1 MPDNSTT
8 RVARSTIAVRR
19 TTRTDVEAVLAL
31 RRNLLTT
38 GEAHWARGDAG
49 DWEAIYR
56 TQLEEEIDGIVST
69 QANFLAV
76 AVAAPVGTATAI
88 IDRRL
93 ANPANPNGLEGWIQ
107 GVYVDGSARGLGVGT
122 ALTRAAEDW
131 LVDRGADSIYLDST
145 PSALRMYTRL
155 GYVINDEPH
164 LRKELH

>member
-69 QANFLAV
+69 QATFLAV

-107 GVYVDGSARGLGVGT
+107 GVYVDGSARGLGGGT
-122 ALTRAAEDW
+122 ALTRAAED
-131 LVDRGADSIYLDST
+131 
-145 PSALRMYTRL
+145 
-155 GYVINDEPH
+155 
-164 LRKELH
+164 

>member
-1 MPDNSTT
+1 MPGNSTT

-69 QANFLAV
+69 QATFLAV
-76 AVAAPVGTATAI
+76 AGGGG
-88 IDRRL
+88 R
-93 ANPANPNGLEGWIQ
+93 GGGGEGEE
-107 GVYVDGSARGLGVGT
+107 R
-122 ALTRAAEDW
+122 
-131 LVDRGADSIYLDST
+131 
-145 PSALRMYTRL
+145 
-155 GYVINDEPH
+155 
-164 LRKELH
+164 

>member
-1 MPDNSTT
+1 MPGNSTI

-19 TTRTDVEAVLAL
+19 TTRADAEAALAL
-31 RRNLLTT
+31 RRNLLTA

-49 DWEAIYR
+49 GWEAVYR
-56 TQLEEEIDGIVST
+56 AQLEEEIDGIVST
-69 QANFLAV
+69 QATFLAV
-76 AVAAPVGTATAI
+76 AVGVPVGTATAI

-107 GVYVDGSARGLGVGT
+107 GVYVDKSARGLGVGT
-122 ALTRAAEDW
+122 ALTQAAEDW
-131 LVDRGADSIYLDST
+131 LADRGADAIYLDST
-145 PSALRMYTRL
+145 PSALRMYARL

>member
-69 QANFLAV
+69 QATFLAV
-76 AVAAPVGTATAI
+76 AVAAPVGTART
-88 IDRRL
+88 RSSPTTR
-93 ANPANPNGLEGWIQ
+93 PGRC
-107 GVYVDGSARGLGVGT
+107 ARGRG
-122 ALTRAAEDW
+122 
-131 LVDRGADSIYLDST
+131 DRDHRST
-145 PSALRMYTRL
+145 PGQSCQSER
-155 GYVINDEPH
+155 P
-164 LRKELH
+164 